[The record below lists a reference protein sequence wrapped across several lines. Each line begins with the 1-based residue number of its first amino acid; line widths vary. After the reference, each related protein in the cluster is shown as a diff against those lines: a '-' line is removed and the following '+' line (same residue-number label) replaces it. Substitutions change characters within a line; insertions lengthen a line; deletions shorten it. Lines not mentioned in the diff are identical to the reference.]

1 MIYVVGTLGFQNGLM
16 GTDVEGFGV
25 PRGDDGL
32 RTEDGISLVSGVG
45 GFPESLLGF
54 RALGRV

>member
-32 RTEDGISLVSGVG
+32 RTEDGISLVSGG
-45 GFPESLLGF
+45 WGISGILTRL
-54 RALGRV
+54 